1 MVERFQYQNFMLEA
15 LVQMRL
21 FILAKIAFVLMQ
33 GNTEK
38 KIPKKSKNDWQK
50 IEQKTEKKYDS
61 KTEISTLGQKMTLL
75 TSLPEKLHMSVE
87 KKSGMR
93 KIDRRGLSLIGDGNI
108 RAKSVESLDCILFNF
123 TTLTRQQ
130 KVFA

>member
-1 MVERFQYQNFMLEA
+1 
-15 LVQMRL
+15 MRL

-38 KIPKKSKNDWQK
+38 KISKKSKNDWQK
-50 IEQKTEKKYDS
+50 AEQKTEKKSDS
-61 KTEISTLGQKMTLL
+61 KTEISMLGQKMTLL